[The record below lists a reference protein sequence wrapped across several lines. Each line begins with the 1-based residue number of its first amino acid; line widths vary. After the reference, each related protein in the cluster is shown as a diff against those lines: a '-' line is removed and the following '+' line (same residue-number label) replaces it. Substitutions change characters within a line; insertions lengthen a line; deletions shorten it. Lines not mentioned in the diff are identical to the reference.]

1 MKLGKYA
8 AALVVTSFLLTGCGN
23 SKTVKED
30 GKYVVVSLS
39 KDKKD
44 KNIFADD
51 IFEDI
56 TNTTSGKS
64 AFFEAVLQ
72 QLMDDK
78 FPIDDDMETDAK
90 RTVDQIQ
97 AYYESQYGD
106 SAEEQLNTILS
117 SSGYASLDA
126 YREAMVK
133 AYQKSNFL
141 LDYVENNFDEVFDDY
156 YTQSS
161 PREASII
168 KVAMT
173 DVDNPTEAESTKLNE
188 VAALISSSKSFGD
201 IAKDYS
207 DDTATK
213 MNKGSLGVIDKT
225 SSISSTYGSDV
236 ETKILA
242 LNEGETSE
250 AIKGSDGYYFVTV
263 TNTDKDTIKKSL
275 KKDLSIDSPLI
286 SYDLYLP
293 YIAYQSY
300 DVKYSDDDVEKLVN
314 SIIEEALKER
324 ETSRGGTE

>member
-1 MKLGKYA
+1 
-8 AALVVTSFLLTGCGN
+8 
-23 SKTVKED
+23 
-30 GKYVVVSLS
+30 
-39 KDKKD
+39 
-44 KNIFADD
+44 
-51 IFEDI
+51 
-56 TNTTSGKS
+56 
-64 AFFEAVLQ
+64 
-72 QLMDDK
+72 
-78 FPIDDDMETDAK
+78 
-90 RTVDQIQ
+90 
-97 AYYESQYGD
+97 
-106 SAEEQLNTILS
+106 
-117 SSGYASLDA
+117 
-126 YREAMVK
+126 
-133 AYQKSNFL
+133 
-141 LDYVENNFDEVFDDY
+141 
-156 YTQSS
+156 
-161 PREASII
+161 
-168 KVAMT
+168 
-173 DVDNPTEAESTKLNE
+173 
-188 VAALISSSKSFGD
+188 
-201 IAKDYS
+201 
-207 DDTATK
+207 

>member
-1 MKLGKYA
+1 MKLGKCA

-30 GKYVVVSLS
+30 GKYVVASLS

-51 IFEDI
+51 IFKDI
-56 TNTTSGKS
+56 TNTNSGKS
-64 AFFEAVLQ
+64 AYFEAVLQ

-78 FPIDDDMETDAK
+78 FPVDNDMKIDAK

-97 AYYESQYGD
+97 AYYEQQYGD
-106 SAEEQLNTILS
+106 NAEEQLNTILS
-117 SSGYASLDA
+117 SSGYSSLDA
-126 YREAMVK
+126 YREAMIK

-141 LDYVENNFDEVFDDY
+141 LDYIENNFDEVFDDY
-156 YTQSS
+156 YTQAS

-173 DVDNPTEAESTKLNE
+173 DVENPTEAESTKLNE
-188 VAALISSSKSFGD
+188 VSALLSSSKTFGD

-207 DDTATK
+207 DDTATN
-213 MNKGSLGVIDKT
+213 MNKGSLGVVDST
-225 SSISSTYGSDV
+225 TGISNTYGSDV
-236 ETKILA
+236 QTKVLA
-242 LNEGETSE
+242 LNSGEISE

-263 TNTDKDTIKKSL
+263 TNTDKKTIKKSL

-286 SYDLYLP
+286 SYDMYLP

-300 DVKYSDDDVEKLVN
+300 DVKYSDKDVKQLIN
-314 SIIEEALKER
+314 GIIEEALKER
-324 ETSRGGTE
+324 ETNRGGTE

>member
-1 MKLGKYA
+1 MKLGKCA

-30 GKYVVVSLS
+30 GKYVVASLS

-51 IFEDI
+51 IFKDI
-56 TNTTSGKS
+56 TNTNSGKS
-64 AFFEAVLQ
+64 AYFEAVLQ

-78 FPIDDDMETDAK
+78 FPVDNDMKIDAK
-90 RTVDQIQ
+90 QTVDQIQ
-97 AYYESQYGD
+97 AYYEQQYGD
-106 SAEEQLNTILS
+106 DAEEQLNTILS
-117 SSGYASLDA
+117 SSGYSSLDA
-126 YREAMVK
+126 YREAMIK

-156 YTQSS
+156 YTQAS

-188 VAALISSSKSFGD
+188 VSALLSSSKTFGD

-207 DDTATK
+207 DDTYTN
-213 MNKGSLGVIDKT
+213 MNKGSLGVVDST
-225 SSISSTYGSDV
+225 TGISSTYGSDV
-236 ETKILA
+236 QTKVLA
-242 LNEGETSE
+242 LNSGEISE

-263 TNTDKDTIKKSL
+263 TNTDKKTIKKSL

-286 SYDLYLP
+286 SYDMYLP

-300 DVKYSDDDVEKLVN
+300 DVKYSDKDVKKLIN

-324 ETSRGGTE
+324 ETNRGGTE

>member
-1 MKLGKYA
+1 MKLGKCA

-30 GKYVVVSLS
+30 GKYVVASLS
-39 KDKKD
+39 KDKKN

-51 IFEDI
+51 IFKDI
-56 TNTTSGKS
+56 TNTNSGKS
-64 AFFEAVLQ
+64 AYFEAVLQ

-78 FPIDDDMETDAK
+78 FPVDNDMKIDAK
-90 RTVDQIQ
+90 QTVDQIQ
-97 AYYESQYGD
+97 AYYEQQYGD
-106 SAEEQLNTILS
+106 DAEEQLNTILS
-117 SSGYASLDA
+117 SSGYSSLDA
-126 YREAMVK
+126 YREAMIK

-156 YTQSS
+156 YTQAS

-188 VAALISSSKSFGD
+188 VSALLSSSKTFGD

-207 DDTATK
+207 DDTYTN
-213 MNKGSLGVIDKT
+213 MNKGSLGVVDST
-225 SSISSTYGSDV
+225 TGISSTYGSDV
-236 ETKILA
+236 QTKVLA
-242 LNEGETSE
+242 LNSGEISE

-263 TNTDKDTIKKSL
+263 TNTDKKTIKKSL

-286 SYDLYLP
+286 SYDMYLP

-300 DVKYSDDDVEKLVN
+300 DVKYSDKDVKKLIN

-324 ETSRGGTE
+324 ETNRGGTE